1 MNKFGWIQND
11 PLWDRTYIIRDIY
24 ISDIQYIFLEKY
36 FIIENPNTK
45 AHFFVIVE
53 DENIENNEV
62 KMMDCK
68 MTLFKTNLELFKL
81 IIKYEAFSENYQRHF
96 RINKILKQ

>member
-1 MNKFGWIQND
+1 
-11 PLWDRTYIIRDIY
+11 LWDRTYIIRDIY